1 MNQKRGLGYYSF
13 KVRGNYKKQLQSENI
28 DMKSKQTVKIVVT
41 IVAASLAIL
50 HLLFPMINIDLITV
64 SLLALAVIPW
74 VETLFKSVEL
84 PGGLKLEFQELR
96 KIEEEA
102 QKVGLISSEHVKKE
116 RGEEEAV
123 SIPQKLGQ

>member
-1 MNQKRGLGYYSF
+1 MGYYSF
-13 KVRGNYKKQLQSENI
+13 KVRENYKKQLQSENI
-28 DMKSKQTVKIVVT
+28 DMKSKQTVKIAVT